1 MRYFYDTEFI
11 EDGNTI
17 QLVSIGIVSERGEEY
32 YAVSTDFDPHRA
44 NTWVRKNVLNKL
56 PPRSS
61 SVWKSNAQIRREVLR
76 FLTTDGRPDLWAWV
90 GAYDHVVLVQLWGDM
105 SGLPQNF
112 PRFTHELKQLWELV
126 GRPKLPDVPRGNHD
140 ALVDARHNLEK
151 FKVCQNLAALD
162 RENRAQRIIS

>member
-32 YAVSTDFDPHRA
+32 YAVSTEFDPHRA
-44 NTWVRKNVLNKL
+44 NAWVRENVLNKL
-56 PPRSS
+56 PPHSS

-105 SGLPQNF
+105 SGLPQNL
-112 PRFTHELKQLWELV
+112 PRFTHELKQLWEMV
-126 GRPKLPDVPRGNHD
+126 GRPKLPDVPKGNHD

-151 FKVCQNLAALD
+151 FKVCQNVAALD
-162 RENRAQRIIS
+162 RENRVQRIIS

>member
-32 YAVSTDFDPHRA
+32 YAVSTEFDPHRA
-44 NTWVRKNVLNKL
+44 NAWVRKNVLNKL
-56 PPRSS
+56 PPRSA

-105 SGLPQNF
+105 ASLPKRL
-112 PRFTHELKQLWELV
+112 PRYTRELKQLWEMV
-126 GRPKLPDVPRGNHD
+126 GRPKLPDVPKGNHD

-151 FKVCQNLAALD
+151 FKVCQNVAALD
-162 RENRAQRIIS
+162 RENRVQRIIS

>member
-17 QLVSIGIVSERGEEY
+17 ELVSIGIVSERGEEY
-32 YAVSTDFDPHRA
+32 YAVSTDFDPQRA
-44 NTWVRKNVLNKL
+44 NPWVRKNVLSKL
-56 PPRSS
+56 PPRTSHL
-61 SVWKSNAQIRREVLR
+61 WKSNAQIRREVLQ
-76 FLTTDGRPDLWAWV
+76 FITAEGRPDLWAWV

-105 SGLPQNF
+105 SGLPQRI

-126 GRPKLPDVPRGNHD
+126 GRPKLPEVPRGNHD

-151 FKVCQNLAALD
+151 FKVWQKLAGLD
-162 RENRAQRIIS
+162 RESRAQRIIS

>member
-32 YAVSTDFDPHRA
+32 YAVSTEFDPHRA
-44 NTWVRKNVLNKL
+44 NAWVRKNVLNKL
-56 PPRSS
+56 PPRSA

-105 SGLPQNF
+105 SGLLQHL
-112 PRFTHELKQLWELV
+112 PRFTHELKQLWEMV
-126 GRPKLPDVPRGNHD
+126 GRPKLPDVPKGNHD

-151 FKVCQNLAALD
+151 FKVCQNVAALD
-162 RENRAQRIIS
+162 RENRVQRIIS